1 VQVAGQLRASN
12 NHFKIVLTTAI
23 ISCLLLGGTLGYV
36 MSSFSNSG
44 KIIGLEGQ
52 LANLQNQLS
61 TTKEDIE
68 NLQKN
73 VYLLN
78 ITTNQNSTVAS
89 QNITVAINYVQ
100 QQLSDLQTRLNSIQ
114 AQLSGANQNAT
125 AFQEQ
130 LTSVNNQLSTL
141 EQQISRLQEA
151 FNSTPA
157 TSVTYQNIT
166 YVTGE
171 NVSLSALFERVKE
184 SVVVVQGLVRQVD
197 FFGRIYYS
205 GVQGSGF
212 VYNSSGRMLILTNNH
227 VISGTINITVTFT
240 SGEVYAAM
248 LVGANPNNDFAV
260 LSING
265 SRNSYKPL
273 EIISSS
279 TLKVGD
285 PVVVVGTPYGL
296 AGSMSNGIVSALNR
310 TLTTST
316 QSTIGGVIQTTAPL
330 NPGNSG
336 GPLMNYQG
344 QVVGIAT
351 AIAQESQGIGFA
363 IPSDTMLEDLSQIVP
378 I

>member
-1 VQVAGQLRASN
+1 VAGQLRASN

-130 LTSVNNQLSTL
+130 LISMNNQLLTL
-141 EQQISRLQEA
+141 QQQISRLQEA
-151 FNSTPA
+151 LNSTPA

-212 VYNSSGRMLILTNNH
+212 VYNSNGRMLNLTNNH

-240 SGEVYAAM
+240 TGEVYAAM

>member
-1 VQVAGQLRASN
+1 MAGQLGASN
-12 NHFKIVLTTAI
+12 NQFKIVLTTAI

-73 VYLLN
+73 VRPLN
-78 ITTNQNSTVAS
+78 IATDQNSTVAS
-89 QNITVAINYVQ
+89 QNITVAINYLQ
-100 QQLSDLQTRLNSIQ
+100 QQLSDLQTRLNSMQ

-130 LTSVNNQLSTL
+130 LISMNNQLLTL
-141 EQQISRLQEA
+141 QQQISRLQEA
-151 FNSTPA
+151 LNSTPA

-205 GVQGSGF
+205 SVQGSGF
-212 VYNSSGRMLILTNNH
+212 VYDYGGRMLILTNNH

-240 SGEVYAAM
+240 TGEVYAAM

-260 LSING
+260 LSINE

-363 IPSDTMLEDLSQIVP
+363 IPSDTMLEDLSHIVT

>member
-1 VQVAGQLRASN
+1 MAGQLRASN

>member
-1 VQVAGQLRASN
+1 MAGQLRASN

-316 QSTIGGVIQTTAPL
+316 QSTIVGVIQTTAPL

>member
-1 VQVAGQLRASN
+1 MAGQLGASN
-12 NHFKIVLTTAI
+12 NQFKIVLTTAI

-73 VYLLN
+73 VRPLN
-78 ITTNQNSTVAS
+78 IATDQNSTVAS
-89 QNITVAINYVQ
+89 QNITVAINYLQ
-100 QQLSDLQTRLNSIQ
+100 QQLSDLQTRLNSMQ

-130 LTSVNNQLSTL
+130 LISMNNQLLTL
-141 EQQISRLQEA
+141 QQQISRLQEA
-151 FNSTPA
+151 LNSTPA

-205 GVQGSGF
+205 SVQGSGF
-212 VYNSSGRMLILTNNH
+212 VYDYGGRMLILTNNH

-240 SGEVYAAM
+240 TGEIYAAM

-363 IPSDTMLEDLSQIVP
+363 IPSDTMLEDLSHIVT

>member
-1 VQVAGQLRASN
+1 VQVAGQLGASN
-12 NHFKIVLTTAI
+12 NQFKIVLTTAI

-73 VYLLN
+73 VRPLN
-78 ITTNQNSTVAS
+78 IATDQNSTVAS
-89 QNITVAINYVQ
+89 QNITVAINYLQ
-100 QQLSDLQTRLNSIQ
+100 QQLSDLQTRLNSMQ

-130 LTSVNNQLSTL
+130 LISMNNQLLTL
-141 EQQISRLQEA
+141 QQQISRLQEA
-151 FNSTPA
+151 LNSTPA

-205 GVQGSGF
+205 SVQGSGF
-212 VYNSSGRMLILTNNH
+212 VYDYGGRMLILTNNH

-240 SGEVYAAM
+240 TGEVYAAM

-260 LSING
+260 LSINE

-363 IPSDTMLEDLSQIVP
+363 IPSDTMLEDLSHIVT

>member
-1 VQVAGQLRASN
+1 VAGQLRASN

-212 VYNSSGRMLILTNNH
+212 VYNSNGRMLILTNNH

-240 SGEVYAAM
+240 TGEVYAAM

-265 SRNSYKPL
+265 SRNSYNPL

-296 AGSMSNGIVSALNR
+296 AGSMSNGIVSALNT
-310 TLTTST
+310 TLPTST
-316 QSTIGGVIQTTAPL
+316 QSTIVGVIQTTAPL